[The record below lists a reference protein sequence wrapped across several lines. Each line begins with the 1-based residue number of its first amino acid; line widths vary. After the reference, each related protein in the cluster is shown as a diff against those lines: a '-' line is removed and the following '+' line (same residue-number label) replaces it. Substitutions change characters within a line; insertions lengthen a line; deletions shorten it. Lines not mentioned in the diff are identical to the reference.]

1 MLHDTYNV
9 KKPFTG
15 QYSGNYARYIR
26 NKRRHA
32 GDDAFTCSQQSILS
46 AMDRFVNSVTNM
58 DSTVLVPSRLRDMET
73 DGGNVHKRPP
83 HFMSNMDL
91 FTFFTAVND
100 IKNELLWGPAIGG
113 TNLSSATSGTERQR
127 LATTM
132 KLTRYPSE
140 ENTRHSSIKS
150 SVSDSDSQG
159 DSDIDGV
166 INDPD
171 SLSPEAPT
179 SHLATAY
186 RYHLQGLQT
195 ILHQLSDSADYLS
208 SRYQEEVEA
217 SSV

>member
-1 MLHDTYNV
+1 MLHHMYDV
-9 KKPFTG
+9 KPSTG
-15 QYSGNYARYIR
+15 QHSNNSGRHIR
-26 NKRRHA
+26 SKRRHA

-73 DGGNVHKRPP
+73 DGGNVHQRPP
-83 HFMSNMDL
+83 QFMSKMDL
-91 FTFFTAVND
+91 FTFFTALND

-113 TNLSSATSGTERQR
+113 TNLSSTVSGTERQH
-127 LATTM
+127 LAATM
-132 KLTRYPSE
+132 TRYPSE
-140 ENTRHSSIKS
+140 ENPGLSSKS

-159 DSDIDGV
+159 DSDVDGV

-171 SLSPEAPT
+171 SLTSEAQKT
-179 SHLATAY
+179 HLATAY

-208 SRYQEEVEA
+208 FRYQEEVEA